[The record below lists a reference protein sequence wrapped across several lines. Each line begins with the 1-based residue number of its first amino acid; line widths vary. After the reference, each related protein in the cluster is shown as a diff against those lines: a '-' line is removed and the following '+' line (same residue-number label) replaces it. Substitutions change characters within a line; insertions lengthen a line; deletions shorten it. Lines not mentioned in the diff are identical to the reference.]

1 MTSMA
6 DDRRT
11 APRDIYDLE
20 LLLARGVVPSTAAI
34 DSLGGRATLMKRI
47 ADKLDLMGWPLFR
60 DEVLPTLPVE
70 IHSHVDE
77 EEYVAMKLRL
87 LETLERSLAKN
98 ARDAGAS

>member
-1 MTSMA
+1 LTIWEVG
-6 DDRRT
+6 RR
-11 APRDIYDLE
+11 
-20 LLLARGVVPSTAAI
+20 S
-34 DSLGGRATLMKRI
+34 LMKRI

-70 IHSHVDE
+70 IHTHVDE
-77 EEYVAMKLRL
+77 DEYVAMKLRL